1 MASIWRRTMV
11 YLGLVDDDEYEE
23 YEPYDEPAPQIQQ
36 TQPHAAPL
44 RRAARA
50 APEPIDG
57 GYEPEPSGVRTI
69 PRDDGGS
76 MGSSMGASIGGGME
90 TRAMGGGNDRG
101 DRGIDRGGNDRGGM
115 DRGGPDRGGTGGI
128 ERSAME
134 RGTGAVTVQQ
144 RPSVVRPF
152 SQPQAAKVHVV
163 VPVGFNDA
171 QEIGDKLKAN
181 QPVIFNL
188 QGVDR
193 DLSRRLIDFS
203 SGLTYGLGGQME
215 RVAEQVFLLTPSN
228 VEVSAEEK
236 RRLQER
242 GLYRA

>member
-11 YLGLVDDDEYEE
+11 YLGLVDDEEYEE
-23 YEPYDEPAPQIQQ
+23 YEPYDEPQA
-36 TQPHAAPL
+36 QPMGQAAPT
-44 RRAARA
+44 RRAARSMPDPMEGTYD
-50 APEPIDG
+50 PEPT
-57 GYEPEPSGVRTI
+57 GVRTL
-69 PRDDGGS
+69 PRDEGFALDQRG
-76 MGSSMGASIGGGME
+76 MEPRVAEPRSIGGSG
-90 TRAMGGGNDRG
+90 MGGPSGM
-101 DRGIDRGGNDRGGM
+101 GG
-115 DRGGPDRGGTGGI
+115 
-128 ERSAME
+128 S
-134 RGTGAVTVQQ
+134 GAVTVQP

-152 SQPQAAKVHVV
+152 SQPQAAKVHIT

-181 QPVIFNL
+181 QPVIVNL
-188 QGVDR
+188 QGIDR

-203 SGLTYGLGGQME
+203 SGLTYGLGGAME

>member
-11 YLGLVDDDEYEE
+11 YLGLVDDEEYEE
-23 YEPYDEPAPQIQQ
+23 YEPYDEPQPAPPS
-36 TQPHAAPL
+36 QPAPL
-44 RRAARA
+44 RRSSRA
-50 APEPIDG
+50 MPEPVDT
-57 GYEPEPSGVRTI
+57 GYDPEPSGVRTL
-69 PRDDGGS
+69 PRDDMGGMESRNFEPRGGDLRGESRNMGGS
-76 MGSSMGASIGGGME
+76 GMGSSG
-90 TRAMGGGNDRG
+90 MGGGLG
-101 DRGIDRGGNDRGGM
+101 
-115 DRGGPDRGGTGGI
+115 
-128 ERSAME
+128 SS
-134 RGTGAVTVQQ
+134 GAVTVQP

-152 SQPQAAKVHVV
+152 TQPQAAKVHVT

-181 QPVIFNL
+181 QPVIVNL
-188 QGVDR
+188 QGIDR

-203 SGLTYGLGGQME
+203 SGLTYGLGGAME
-215 RVAEQVFLLTPSN
+215 RVADQVFLLTPSN

>member
-11 YLGLVDDDEYEE
+11 YLGLGDDEEYEE
-23 YEPYDEPAPQIQQ
+23 YEPYDEPQAQPMAAATPPRRGARSAPDPMDGAYDPEP
-36 TQPHAAPL
+36 TGVRTLP
-44 RRAARA
+44 RDEGF
-50 APEPIDG
+50 APEPRVM
-57 GYEPEPSGVRTI
+57 EPRVAEPRNM
-69 PRDDGGS
+69 GGS
-76 MGSSMGASIGGGME
+76 GMGNTAGMGSS
-90 TRAMGGGNDRG
+90 
-101 DRGIDRGGNDRGGM
+101 
-115 DRGGPDRGGTGGI
+115 
-128 ERSAME
+128 
-134 RGTGAVTVQQ
+134 GAVTVQP

-152 SQPQAAKVHVV
+152 SQPQAAKVHIT

-181 QPVIFNL
+181 QPVIVNL
-188 QGVDR
+188 QGIDR

-203 SGLTYGLGGQME
+203 SGLTYGLGGAME

>member
-11 YLGLVDDDEYEE
+11 YLGLVDDEEYEE
-23 YEPYDEPAPQIQQ
+23 YEPYDEPPPQAQAPPQGPP
-36 TQPHAAPL
+36 T
-44 RRAARA
+44 RRSARSL
-50 APEPIDG
+50 PDPMDG
-57 GYEPEPSGVRTI
+57 AYDPEPSGVRTL
-69 PRDDGGS
+69 PRDQGYPSEPRAMEPRAVDTRSIGGS
-76 MGSSMGASIGGGME
+76 GMGSSSGMGPS
-90 TRAMGGGNDRG
+90 
-101 DRGIDRGGNDRGGM
+101 
-115 DRGGPDRGGTGGI
+115 
-128 ERSAME
+128 
-134 RGTGAVTVQQ
+134 GAVTVQP

-152 SQPQAAKVHVV
+152 SQPQAAKVHIT

-171 QEIGDKLKAN
+171 QEIGDKLKDN
-181 QPVIFNL
+181 QPVIVNL
-188 QGVDR
+188 QGIDR

-203 SGLTYGLGGQME
+203 SGLTYGLGGSME

>member
-11 YLGLVDDDEYEE
+11 YLGLVDDDEYDE
-23 YEPYDEPAPQIQQ
+23 YEPYDEPQPQPQQ
-36 TQPHAAPL
+36 QAAPM
-44 RRAARA
+44 RRGARA
-50 APEPIDG
+50 MPEPVET
-57 GYEPEPSGVRTI
+57 GYDPEPSGVRTL
-69 PRDDGGS
+69 PRDEGLPPEPRGMEPRAAEPRTIGGS
-76 MGSSMGASIGGGME
+76 GMGNASG
-90 TRAMGGGNDRG
+90 MGGG
-101 DRGIDRGGNDRGGM
+101 
-115 DRGGPDRGGTGGI
+115 
-128 ERSAME
+128 
-134 RGTGAVTVQQ
+134 AVTLQP

-152 SQPQAAKVHVV
+152 SQPQAAKVHVT

-181 QPVIFNL
+181 QPVIVNL
-188 QGVDR
+188 QGIDR

-203 SGLTYGLGGQME
+203 SGLTYGLGGAME